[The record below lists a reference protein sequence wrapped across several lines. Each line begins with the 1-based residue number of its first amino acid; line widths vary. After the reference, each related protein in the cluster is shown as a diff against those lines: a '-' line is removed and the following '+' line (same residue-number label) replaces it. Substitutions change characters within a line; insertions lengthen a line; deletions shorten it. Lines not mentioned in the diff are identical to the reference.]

1 MHIFDKVNKVVVTVQ
16 LQLEML
22 NII

>member
-1 MHIFDKVNKVVVTVQ
+1 MHIFDKVNKVIVTVQ